1 MARLL
6 PDLARGPLAVDAEG
20 DSLHHY
26 PEKVCLIQ
34 LGVGSRGVLVDP
46 LAELDVRTLG
56 PTLGD
61 PALRKI
67 LHGADYDLRV
77 FQRDFGIRI
86 RGLFD
91 TMVAARLVGERA
103 FGLSALLERYF
114 DVRLDKRFQRA
125 DWSRRPLT
133 PDMERYAALDTLFLA
148 RLSARLE
155 ERLEQLGRVGWAEE
169 EFARL
174 EAIRWSERVDPE
186 AYRRVKG
193 SVKLGPRQLAVL
205 RSLHAWRE
213 AEARRRD
220 RPPFRVLRDER
231 LLQLA
236 IDGAVAGAGAPE
248 VAGAV
253 RGGRA
258 RRELQDAIR
267 EALDLPAEELPAP
280 ASPPRRRPPA
290 RRDAAWRRLRA
301 ERDRIA
307 QELDLEPS
315 VVASR
320 AALEQLLAQVEAGSD
335 PAAGGELRRWQL
347 ALLLPGLRVLGG

>member
-1 MARLL
+1 
-6 PDLARGPLAVDAEG
+6 
-20 DSLHHY
+20 
-26 PEKVCLIQ
+26 
-34 LGVGSRGVLVDP
+34 
-46 LAELDVRTLG
+46 
-56 PTLGD
+56 
-61 PALRKI
+61 
-67 LHGADYDLRV
+67 
-77 FQRDFGIRI
+77 
-86 RGLFD
+86 
-91 TMVAARLVGERA
+91 
-103 FGLSALLERYF
+103 
-114 DVRLDKRFQRA
+114 
-125 DWSRRPLT
+125 
-133 PDMERYAALDTLFLA
+133 
-148 RLSARLE
+148 LE